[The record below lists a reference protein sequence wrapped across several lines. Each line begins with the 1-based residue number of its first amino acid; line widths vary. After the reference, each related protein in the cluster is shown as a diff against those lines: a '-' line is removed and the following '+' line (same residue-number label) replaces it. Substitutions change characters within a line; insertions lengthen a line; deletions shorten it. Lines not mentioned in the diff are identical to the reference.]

1 MGWKA
6 HATFSPKISRTR
18 VFDLTRTCDDKQRA
32 HLPKAVEMADRG
44 SADRGS
50 SDSLVRSGNRLPSG
64 ITGHTTSCDRSLRS
78 SEFTSLTLRRLLQIR
93 IFPFRRPDRFRQP
106 ILSNLRKLVA

>member
-64 ITGHTTSCDRSLRS
+64 ITGHTTSCDRSEEHT
-78 SEFTSLTLRRLLQIR
+78 SELQSLTNLVCRLLLEKKKAQSQQQ
-93 IFPFRRPDRFRQP
+93 FFVQT
-106 ILSNLRKLVA
+106 LL